1 MRLVVEFAIVKIS
14 NLDKFNKVGTLLIE
28 KIETLR
34 MEWNGLSL
42 GIIEIPCDSQS
53 IHTIDTN

>member
-1 MRLVVEFAIVKIS
+1 MRLVVEFAIAKIS
-14 NLDKFNKVGTLLIE
+14 NLNKFNKVGTLLIE

>member
-14 NLDKFNKVGTLLIE
+14 NLNKFNKVGTLPIE

-34 MEWNGLSL
+34 MEWALIG
-42 GIIEIPCDSQS
+42 
-53 IHTIDTN
+53 HY

>member
-1 MRLVVEFAIVKIS
+1 MRLVVEFAIAKVS
-14 NLDKFNKVGTLLIE
+14 YLNKFNKVGTLLIE

-34 MEWNGLSL
+34 MEWNGPSL

>member
-1 MRLVVEFAIVKIS
+1 MRFVVEFAIAKIS
-14 NLDKFNKVGTLLIE
+14 NLNKFNKVGTLLIE

-34 MEWNGLSL
+34 MEWNGPSL
-42 GIIEIPCDSQS
+42 GIIEIPCDSKS

>member
-28 KIETLR
+28 RLKL
-34 MEWNGLSL
+34 
-42 GIIEIPCDSQS
+42 
-53 IHTIDTN
+53 